1 MVKAIIDI
9 KKETNRVL
17 NVIKARHGY
26 RTKSEAIDHLAKMH
40 PEARVSKRREPIQV
54 EHDLKKHREMYG

>member
-17 NVIKARHGY
+17 NIVKARHGY
-26 RTKSEAIDHLAKMH
+26 RTKSEAIDHLAGQH
-40 PEARVSKRREPIQV
+40 PEARVSRRVGPQTEK
-54 EHDLKKHREMYG
+54 HDINRHRELYG

>member
-1 MVKAIIDI
+1 MIKAIIDI

-26 RTKSEAIDHLAKMH
+26 RTKSEAIDHLAKIH
-40 PEARVSKRREPIQV
+40 PEANVAKRLKPREK
-54 EHDLKKHREMYG
+54 HDISRHREIYG